1 MTKKQI
7 KNISAAKLMESFIE
21 NGQYQML
28 KKTEKDI
35 KSLTAKVREQLEK
48 SESKRHEFTN
58 YNLVG
63 RFTAKKIYE
72 VDLLGLNE
80 YLYNLGLLTQV
91 VDIDAKRIKENV
103 LYHDLIQEFKLPDT
117 YYVKPSFNKLGKEA
131 IKGNDHLNNE
141 IVEDLNDIMSKLKD
155 LKPQLNSLNY
165 QYDGLKKELL
175 DSNEIKELMSISK
188 EKRKSIAYKFGSIS
202 LVSNTPKYDIPY
214 IYDCLGEGLLIDYGK
229 PNSALLDTFITN
241 GTITQK
247 EIDQFRVVKD
257 IRLDFSIMTLEDE
270 SKMLGMLDR
279 KQKAT
284 IANRILA

>member
-63 RFTAKKIYE
+63 SFTAKKIYE

-91 VDIDAKRIKENV
+91 VDIDEKRIKENV

-188 EKRKSIAYKFGSIS
+188 EKRKSIAHKFGSIS

>member
-1 MTKKQI
+1 MNNKEK

-21 NGQYQML
+21 NGQYPLL

-35 KSLTAKVREQLEK
+35 KKLTAKVKEKLAK

-80 YLYNLGLLTQV
+80 YLYNLGLLTHV
-91 VDIDAKRIKENV
+91 VDIDEKKMKENV

-131 IKGNDHLNNE
+131 LNGKDLQNNRN
-141 IVEDLNDIMSKLKD
+141 VEDLNDIMSELKN

-175 DSNEIKELMSISK
+175 NSNEIKELMTLSK
-188 EKRKSIAYKFGSIS
+188 EKRRSIAHKFGSIS

-214 IYDCLGEGLLIDYGK
+214 IYDCFGEGLLIDYGK

-284 IANRILA
+284 ITNRILA